1 MYEQTLG
8 EETYTFVEGVANP
21 FSCTLLIKGAHS
33 HVIAQIKDAVRDGL
47 RAVSNA
53 LTDGYLV
60 PGAGGFEV
68 MAHAA
73 LMKHKSQ
80 VKGRAKLGVQA
91 FADALLIIPKTL
103 AENAGYDAQDSLIS
117 MQEEHEAGPP
127 KVGVNIHDGEPMDPA
142 VAGIWDNYRVK
153 HQMLDSSAIIS
164 SQLLLVDEIIRAG
177 KQMRKG

>member
-1 MYEQTLG
+1 M
-8 EETYTFVEGVANP
+8 
-21 FSCTLLIKGAHS
+21 
-33 HVIAQIKDAVRDGL
+33 IAQIKDAVRDGL

-103 AENAGYDAQDSLIS
+103 AENAGYDAQDSPIS
-117 MQEEHEAGPP
+117 MQEEARRARRRWASTSTTASRWTRRRRGSGQLPRQAPDARLECDHLAAAPPRRRDHPRRSRCARARAPPRPRREAPP
-127 KVGVNIHDGEPMDPA
+127 GTGEREREVG
-142 VAGIWDNYRVK
+142 K
-153 HQMLDSSAIIS
+153 
-164 SQLLLVDEIIRAG
+164 
-177 KQMRKG
+177 